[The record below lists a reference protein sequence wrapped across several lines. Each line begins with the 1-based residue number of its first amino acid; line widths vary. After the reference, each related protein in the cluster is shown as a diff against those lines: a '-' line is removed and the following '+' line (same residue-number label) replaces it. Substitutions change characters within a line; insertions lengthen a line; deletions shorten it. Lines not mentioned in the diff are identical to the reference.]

1 MVVRVGVTDEDSAA
15 GLIPLLVKEVEAK
28 RVCFES
34 LTQQLCIEIDR
45 NQDEAVVHILN
56 VVERWLG
63 DGGRAPTTIE
73 IDEHSYVLGAQ
84 SSGVPA

>member
-1 MVVRVGVTDEDSAA
+1 MVVRVGVIDEDSAA
-15 GLIPLLVKEVEAK
+15 GLIPLLVKEVDAE
-28 RVCFES
+28 RICFETS
-34 LTQQLCIEIDR
+34 SQQLCIEIER
-45 NQDEAVVHILN
+45 KQDDAVVHILN